1 MEDSSMLSPD
11 NVEEILNRH
20 LNDFHEDLM
29 DVTLSEMMNQHLM
42 MLNES
47 DADENSESEAETL
60 SPDFVNHPVDHSLL
74 VPVSIKDFDVEYGDS
89 DDGDLNLVD
98 TPVTDQTF
106 NFMSRLEREFDQ
118 QAILPGVPSLLEE
131 TIPMNNFADMTFMD
145 NGHCGDESV
154 EEMAPEQHLSR
165 RFLPPVLRN
174 LGHSVKGD
182 IEQEQEHPIICQ
194 RTILSPLNIHQS
206 SILDEFLKSLPPLPS
221 SPELQGAEQL
231 SSQPPAASVV
241 SSLPARS
248 SHLPSPI
255 ITSRERCQEILE
267 KKTRLDRKPVVVH
280 PQDQPS
286 SAPAQTPSSASHESV
301 FSTPL
306 TSHPPTSSASSQG
319 SVSTYS
325 SPREDFPL
333 SSAPTSAGQGS
344 ENATAKP
351 QQSLVYSRK
360 VAGQDTKPKIDTK
373 GVDADQRPL
382 DMIIIRPARPI
393 SFNAVDTCPISP
405 WSSLSSASSTSTSS
419 SVSSWSWSW
428 PSSSSKAAEPTHTP
442 SSLKQ
447 RDHKPRLPATPC
459 GQPSIDIRSRSM
471 SSLMKHQ
478 NGWLGFQ
485 VLDIRLVASG
495 RNHIVV
501 VTKSNQVYSC
511 WETEDEQHSGGV
523 NSAETRIEET
533 LGRST
538 RTDNGSGF
546 IQDTTHQ
553 PGLVEFVGTDG
564 RPMTLASIVKLVCSD
579 HGTFV
584 LTENGNLWGWGSF
597 EDSQSKRTSI
607 LKGRSSSRPIQ
618 VCTQKIVSVTCGR
631 NHILTLNVDGD
642 VISWGVNTHGQLGR
656 KFEQPQESDLSP
668 YFIENLPPKIIGIG
682 TGKTFSF
689 AWDDERLYG
698 WGDNSFGQLGV
709 SAHSKPSQH
718 QDIGSNIIMVPK
730 EISLHWKGKSI
741 KQVQGGERHTVILA
755 FSGLVIAMGND
766 DYGQLGVTSTPSTS
780 SAPSPSAHISAD
792 PLDARTSP
800 ISSTWSKIDMELSNR
815 SDSPTKRKTRFYPA
829 LVRIGPGVSEISC
842 GDMHTAACSDSGQM
856 YVWGQGHEGVVM
868 IQNNLDPME
877 GHGSDR
883 GSTTSLLT
891 PGKARLA
898 SVGQSRKV
906 VAVSTLR
913 QASIALVGQDKPDE
927 LLTLRHVLHHGGN
940 RYPSLYRRLDVDP
953 FDLLLTEILTGEPS
967 THRIKVK
974 TTTTLK
980 PKEDPS
986 LPRIR
991 RQGFRSL
998 TTEDTSLGPESW
1010 TKELIDAPD
1019 ITDKGTVVQLAKMNY
1034 NSYTQVASP
1043 GWYDLEGGT
1052 VNSTFGWEEDGVR
1065 GHVFSSPD
1073 NSTLIIAIK
1082 GTALA
1087 LIGGGGGTAP
1097 KDKLNDNLL
1106 FSCCCAKVDRTWK
1119 SVCGCNR
1126 GGYQCD
1132 QTCVEDSV
1140 NSDDVYYNVAMTILW
1155 TVQDMYP
1162 GAKVWLT
1169 GHSLGGGL
1177 TALLGLT
1184 FGVPTVTFEAP
1195 GDRLAAQRLHLPM
1208 PPAINWDDFPL
1219 YHLGH
1224 TADPVFQGICTGP
1237 RSSCYLTGFAM
1248 ESKCHTGRTCVY
1260 DTVGEDKWRVDI
1272 RSHRLLDVI
1281 EGVVKVKDVP
1291 VCKQE
1296 VGCEDCKIWEFL

>member
-1 MEDSSMLSPD
+1 MTLSMEDSSVLSPD

-74 VPVSIKDFDVEYGDS
+74 VPVSVKDFDVEYGDS

-118 QAILPGVPSLLEE
+118 QAILPGVSSLLEE

-145 NGHCGDESV
+145 NGHCGDES
-154 EEMAPEQHLSR
+154 
-165 RFLPPVLRN
+165 
-174 LGHSVKGD
+174 
-182 IEQEQEHPIICQ
+182 
-194 RTILSPLNIHQS
+194 S

-267 KKTRLDRKPVVVH
+267 KKTRLDRRPVVVH

-325 SPREDFPL
+325 SPREDFPP

-344 ENATAKP
+344 ENITAKP

-564 RPMTLASIVKLVCSD
+564 RPMTLASIVKL
-579 HGTFV
+579 
-584 LTENGNLWGWGSF
+584 
-597 EDSQSKRTSI
+597 DSQSKRTSI

-631 NHILTLNVDGD
+631 NHILILNVDGD

-668 YFIENLPPKIIGIG
+668 YFIDNLPPKIIGIG

-842 GDMHTAACSDSGQM
+842 GDMHTATCSDSGQM

-891 PGKARLA
+891 PGQARLA

-906 VAVSTLR
+906 VAVSTMR
-913 QASIALVGQDKPDE
+913 QASIALV
-927 LLTLRHVLHHGGN
+927 H
-940 RYPSLYRRLDVDP
+940 
-953 FDLLLTEILTGEPS
+953 
-967 THRIKVK
+967 
-974 TTTTLK
+974 
-980 PKEDPS
+980 
-986 LPRIR
+986 
-991 RQGFRSL
+991 
-998 TTEDTSLGPESW
+998 
-1010 TKELIDAPD
+1010 
-1019 ITDKGTVVQLAKMNY
+1019 
-1034 NSYTQVASP
+1034 
-1043 GWYDLEGGT
+1043 
-1052 VNSTFGWEEDGVR
+1052 
-1065 GHVFSSPD
+1065 
-1073 NSTLIIAIK
+1073 
-1082 GTALA
+1082 
-1087 LIGGGGGTAP
+1087 
-1097 KDKLNDNLL
+1097 
-1106 FSCCCAKVDRTWK
+1106 
-1119 SVCGCNR
+1119 
-1126 GGYQCD
+1126 
-1132 QTCVEDSV
+1132 
-1140 NSDDVYYNVAMTILW
+1140 
-1155 TVQDMYP
+1155 
-1162 GAKVWLT
+1162 
-1169 GHSLGGGL
+1169 
-1177 TALLGLT
+1177 
-1184 FGVPTVTFEAP
+1184 
-1195 GDRLAAQRLHLPM
+1195 
-1208 PPAINWDDFPL
+1208 
-1219 YHLGH
+1219 
-1224 TADPVFQGICTGP
+1224 
-1237 RSSCYLTGFAM
+1237 
-1248 ESKCHTGRTCVY
+1248 
-1260 DTVGEDKWRVDI
+1260 
-1272 RSHRLLDVI
+1272 
-1281 EGVVKVKDVP
+1281 
-1291 VCKQE
+1291 
-1296 VGCEDCKIWEFL
+1296 